1 MLESGISAG
10 MMISSARAA
19 SSTSSQDLLAFT
31 RAIADQCRR
40 RAEAD
45 QIVPAGSDPQSLT
58 VPHITICCICSK
70 SAAKFPHWQ

>member
-45 QIVPAGSDPQSLT
+45 QI
-58 VPHITICCICSK
+58 
-70 SAAKFPHWQ
+70 SACRQ